1 MIFFSWLLFGIAA
14 WLLLPTISDLLSL
27 LVLARRRIFG
37 VRGEDDDGPQGESR
51 FLFLI
56 PAHDEEVG
64 IRTCV
69 SSLLNMDY
77 PADLRTVVVIAD
89 NCTDGTAAAAEA
101 AGAEVLVRTDPVL
114 RGKPRALEWAIGRLP
129 LQDYDAVVVIDADG
143 LLDPGLAREL
153 ARKGSWSGRAGQVY
167 DGVSNPTENAL
178 TRMAVVFSNLRY
190 HLSFPLKE
198 AVGLNV
204 PLQGNGMVFG
214 ADVLAER
221 GWDAFSICEDWEIYT
236 LLSLDGYTTV
246 GCPEARALAQ
256 EATSLKQSNSQRK
269 RWAAGKITVMM
280 QYAGPIL
287 ASRMGFRQKLDLL
300 AELTHLGPAAHL
312 GLVTLLSVI
321 VAVAALPGAS
331 WILAALWV
339 PVVRIGVYTLVALR
353 YEEHPIRTAVSFLY
367 LPFYAAW
374 RVVIQITSLSMLGD
388 KPWVR
393 TQRSV

>member
-1 MIFFSWLLFGIAA
+1 MIFLSWLMAA
-14 WLLLPTISDLLSL
+14 VALWLLLPTLSDLISL
-27 LVLARRRIFG
+27 VVLLLRRVVDRRNG
-37 VRGEDDDGPQGESR
+37 DRAPLEQGR
-51 FLFLI
+51 FLFLV
-56 PAHDEEVG
+56 PAHDEELG

-77 PADLRTVVVIAD
+77 PEDLCTVVVIAD
-89 NCTDGTAAAAEA
+89 NCTDDTAASAEA
-101 AGAEVLVRTDPVL
+101 AGATVMVRTDHEL
-114 RGKPRALEWAIGRLP
+114 RGKPRALEWAIERLP
-129 LQDYDAVVVIDADG
+129 LEEYDAVVVIDADVFV
-143 LLDPGLAREL
+143 DPGLARHL
-153 ARKGSWSGRAGQVY
+153 AAKGSWSGRAGQVY

-214 ADVLAER
+214 ADLLARR

-236 LLSLDGYTTV
+236 LLSLEGVETV
-246 GCPEARALAQ
+246 GCPEGRALAQ
-256 EATSLKQSNSQRK
+256 EATSLGQSNSQRK
-269 RWAAGKITVMM
+269 RWAAGKITVLM

-287 ASRMGFRQKLDLL
+287 RARMGLRQKLDLM

-312 GLVTLLSVI
+312 GLAVLLSGLVI
-321 VAVAALPGAS
+321 LLRLPGTS
-331 WILAALWV
+331 LLLAALWI
-339 PVVRIGVYTLVALR
+339 PILRIGLYTLLALR
-353 YEEHPIRTAVSFLY
+353 FEERPLRTLASFLY

-393 TQRSV
+393 TQRSA